1 MEYCY
6 ERIGRICSISSITP
20 FLRYSSASPLGIWRK
35 PALVIPSE
43 VEESL
48 DIVLAVAISSPLG
61 IARKRAKIISMP
73 AVATGPMIRREIG
86 DDHVCL
92 LVFDR
97 PESGANIFDAATLD
111 ELNEHLDFIEN
122 DASLRGLIIASAKK
136 SIFVAGADLKTLLQ
150 QAQSGDLRA
159 FIAHGQRVLNRLA
172 ALKIPTVAA
181 IHGAAA
187 GGGYEVVLACD
198 YRVASDDPATRIG
211 LPETTLGLMP
221 AWGGCTRLPRLIGIE
236 KAAEVIAKG
245 KLYSAH
251 EALKLGLVDEIVPR
265 DQLLDAARKKLRD
278 GKCKLDGGTRATP
291 ASQKLIP
298 PPQHGNA
305 APERAWEIINKTL
318 SISPDESLRME
329 LDAIVDLGKTEST
342 QNLIRNFFLAEKYKK
357 GTSKAAPEKVVHAAV
372 IGAGVMG
379 SGIAQW
385 LSSRGVTVILRDI
398 AREQV
403 DRGLANIEKTYADA
417 VKRGLM
423 TEEKAKAGRARIV
436 ASTAPMELR
445 DVEFII
451 EAASEKFEIKK
462 EIFRE
467 LGMQAGPKTIV
478 ATNTSALPVGRLAD
492 TTVSP
497 EHVIGLHF
505 FNPVS
510 RMKPVEVVIAKQ
522 TSEDTRDRSL
532 AFVRQIGKL
541 PVVVRD
547 SPGFLVNR
555 VLFPYLLDAAE
566 LFESGLETDK
576 IDNAL
581 VQWGMPMGPLR
592 LIDEIG
598 IDITIDIGNT
608 LEKAYGR
615 RDHVSSV
622 LLWLRDGN
630 MLGRKA
636 GAGFYKYEGKAQTPN
651 ESLMQW
657 RRALHGE
664 SDDAEGPNIPRKLSE
679 LNEEELAHRLI
690 FLMVNEAARCVE
702 ENVVDSR
709 EDADYGMILGTG
721 FAPFRGGPLRF
732 AEHFGLKKVVEELER
747 LAQTEEKFSP
757 CEILKKHARDGT
769 RFYEK

>member
-1 MEYCY
+1 M
-6 ERIGRICSISSITP
+6 
-20 FLRYSSASPLGIWRK
+20 
-35 PALVIPSE
+35 
-43 VEESL
+43 
-48 DIVLAVAISSPLG
+48 
-61 IARKRAKIISMP
+61 
-73 AVATGPMIRREIG
+73 
-86 DDHVCL
+86 
-92 LVFDR
+92 
-97 PESGANIFDAATLD
+97 
-111 ELNEHLDFIEN
+111 
-122 DASLRGLIIASAKK
+122 
-136 SIFVAGADLKTLLQ
+136 
-150 QAQSGDLRA
+150 
-159 FIAHGQRVLNRLA
+159 
-172 ALKIPTVAA
+172 
-181 IHGAAA
+181 
-187 GGGYEVVLACD
+187 
-198 YRVASDDPATRIG
+198 ASDDPATRIG
-211 LPETTLGLMP
+211 LPETTLGLIP
-221 AWGGCTRLPRLIGIE
+221 AWGGCTRLPRLIGVE
-236 KAAEVIAKG
+236 KAAEVITKG
-245 KLYSAH
+245 KLYSAQ
-251 EALKLGLVDEIVPR
+251 EARKLGLVEGVAPR
-265 DQLLDAARKKLRD
+265 DKLLELARKKLHD
-278 GKCKLDGGTRATP
+278 GKRKLDDGTRATP
-291 ASQKLIP
+291 TSQELVP
-298 PPQHGNA
+298 PRQRGNA

-318 SISPDESLRME
+318 SISPDQSLRME
-329 LDAIVDLGKTEST
+329 VDAIVDLGKSEST

-357 GTSKAAPEKVVHAAV
+357 GTSKAAPGKVVHAAV

-403 DRGLANIEKTYADA
+403 NRGLANIEKTYADA

-510 RMKPVEVVIAKQ
+510 RMKLVEVVIAKQ

-581 VQWGMPMGPLR
+581 VQWGMPMGPLL

-608 LEKAYGR
+608 LEDAYGR

-622 LLWLRDGN
+622 LLWLRDGK

-651 ESLMQW
+651 ESLAQW
-657 RRALHGE
+657 RRALHGDPE
-664 SDDAEGPNIPRKLSE
+664 GAEGPNIPPDSHRDPRLR
-679 LNEEELAHRLI
+679 LNEERLAHRLI

-702 ENVVDSR
+702 EKVVGSPG
-709 EDADYGMILGTG
+709 DADYGMILGTG

-732 AEHFGLKKVVEELER
+732 AEHFGLKNVVAELER

-769 RFYEK
+769 KFYAD